1 MPPFAAISASHRA
14 AAMVLLRYLLTTFGF
29 LRALQLGHART
40 SPITVGRVAGST
52 FIFRETTVQNIRGTF
67 TFRGGGLSHVLQR
80 PNTALPRVTVGLRR
94 PPSRT
99 LLSRG
104 RPSLMLAQILV
115 HLGVILPSQG
125 QFDHQTDQV
134 IVRVRP
140 RFPLGHLSA
149 VLSCPGRHLPHKPQM
164 RLSRPIGRGVHTPHE
179 LFQLRQELG
188 DAGSCREYG
197 EGRQLLNLRSDTQV
211 CFLDRIHFLQSF
223 QEVAPVAALLFFFFF
238 FCNTSPKP
246 QLQCSQEASPI
257 YIESPTSPSQGSAGR
272 QAGVTAAA
280 GRCKV
285 VNYATKWTSQKWSPH
300 TPRPGAVADNLG
312 VLSGR
317 VPVLSGYPIIR
328 GKHWYIGRETR
339 GSSGGGGVGSGRP
352 GRGGS
357 PTGERRKW
365 HSTRMV

>member
-1 MPPFAAISASHRA
+1 MIVKEECIARALAHNISEQAKK
-14 AAMVLLRYLLTTFGF
+14 LLF
-29 LRALQLGHART
+29 LRNSLHLRTQCLSNGHLT
-40 SPITVGRVAGST
+40 
-52 FIFRETTVQNIRGTF
+52 
-67 TFRGGGLSHVLQR
+67 
-80 PNTALPRVTVGLRR
+80 LRR
-94 PPSRT
+94 W
-99 LLSRG
+99 LCG
-104 RPSLMLAQILV
+104 
-115 HLGVILPSQG
+115 LPSWWG
-125 QFDHQTDQV
+125 LTGWLLEWSSGPGFFG
-134 IVRVRP
+134 P
-140 RFPLGHLSA
+140 R
-149 VLSCPGRHLPHKPQM
+149 
-164 RLSRPIGRGVHTPHE
+164 
-179 LFQLRQELG
+179 LRCHFLRCLALG
-188 DAGSCREYG
+188 D
-197 EGRQLLNLRSDTQV
+197 LR
-211 CFLDRIHFLQSF
+211 FL
-223 QEVAPVAALLFFFFF
+223 LLFFLALLLFFF

-300 TPRPGAVADNLG
+300 TPCQGAVADNLG

-339 GSSGGGGVGSGRP
+339 GSGGGGGGGSGRP

>member
-1 MPPFAAISASHRA
+1 MKSGDTCRHNISKLNSGLS
-14 AAMVLLRYLLTTFGF
+14 VKL
-29 LRALQLGHART
+29 LQL
-40 SPITVGRVAGST
+40 P
-52 FIFRETTVQNIRGTF
+52 
-67 TFRGGGLSHVLQR
+67 LQR
-80 PNTALPRVTVGLRR
+80 SGKALEENL
-94 PPSRT
+94 
-99 LLSRG
+99 
-104 RPSLMLAQILV
+104 
-115 HLGVILPSQG
+115 
-125 QFDHQTDQV
+125 
-134 IVRVRP
+134 
-140 RFPLGHLSA
+140 
-149 VLSCPGRHLPHKPQM
+149 
-164 RLSRPIGRGVHTPHE
+164 
-179 LFQLRQELG
+179 
-188 DAGSCREYG
+188 
-197 EGRQLLNLRSDTQV
+197 EGPCS
-211 CFLDRIHFLQSF
+211 IFLQKRF
-223 QEVAPVAALLFFFFF
+223 IFFFF

-285 VNYATKWTSQKWSPH
+285 VNYATKWTSQKWSPQ